1 MMQLSQFKFNYKYG
15 NLRMQLQQ
23 GFALFVALI
32 ALVIMSLAAVA
43 LIRSVDTNN
52 LIAGNLAFKQAATTS
67 ADAGTEAAI
76 TMLTGMR
83 DDAAN
88 ASKNVIN
95 DASHTF
101 NKTCLTATAP
111 CTVANPGY
119 FSSADSTL
127 NLTADAT
134 WDDVNNRVL
143 AIDNSGNTV
152 RYLIQRMCRTPNVA
166 IQDAGCMFSTAAED
180 KDGQQVKLPQ
190 NVCDGSGCPV
200 AGQTPQMRVT
210 VRVTGPKNSVSYVQT
225 FIY

>member
-1 MMQLSQFKFNYKYG
+1 MMLLSQLKSNSKHG
-15 NLRMQLQQ
+15 SLRMQQQ
-23 GFALFVALI
+23 HGFALFVALI
-32 ALVIMSLAAVA
+32 ALVVMSLAAVA

-67 ADAGTEAAI
+67 ADAGTEAAV
-76 TMLTGMR
+76 TMLIGMR
-83 DDAAN
+83 DATAN
-88 ASKNVIN
+88 AGKNVLN
-95 DASHTF
+95 DATHTF

-119 FSSADSTL
+119 FSSADPAL

-134 WDDVNNRVL
+134 WNDINNRVL
-143 AIDNSGNTV
+143 AVDNSGNTV

-166 IQDAGCMFSTAAED
+166 IQDAGCIFSTAAED
-180 KDGQQVKLPQ
+180 KGGQQIPLPPAI
-190 NVCDGSGCPV
+190 CDGPGCPV
-200 AGQTPQMRVT
+200 AGQTPQVRVT